1 MRRVRYERS
10 GGPLF
15 LEEVAVPVPGPGEV
29 LVRTEAVGV
38 TLPVVRK
45 VTEAAEPIPLGG
57 EVAGEV
63 VAAGAGVTRCAVG
76 DRVTGLCFGHGYAEY
91 ALLDQGMATP
101 VPADAS
107 AVDAVALVR
116 SGLVALG
123 ALTAARPE
131 PGESALVTAAA
142 SGVGHLAVQLA
153 RLRGASRVVGAVS
166 TPDKADF
173 VRGLGADEVV
183 TYGAG
188 GDEAVAYEAGGET
201 VTYGADA
208 WGEPVDYVLDAVGGD
223 LLTPAVAAL
232 APGGRLVAYSS
243 GGGTVQAYD
252 LLVGAKSVIGF
263 QMARIARGRPEVYEL
278 WRQELWRLFADG
290 ALAPAVHG
298 EFDLEDAAKA
308 HEAIESRSNLGK
320 VVLRT

>member
-1 MRRVRYERS
+1 MRRVRYEAP

-15 LEEVAVPVPGPGEV
+15 LEDVPVPEPAPGEL
-29 LVRTEAVGV
+29 LVRCEAVGV

-45 VTEAAEPIPLGG
+45 VTEAAEPIALGG
-57 EVAGEV
+57 EIAGEV
-63 VAAGAGVTRCAVG
+63 VAVGEGVTRFRTGEC
-76 DRVTGLCFGHGYAEY
+76 VTGLSFGHGYADFAPLHE
-91 ALLDQGMATP
+91 AMASP
-101 VPADAS
+101 VPDGAS

-131 PGESALVTAAA
+131 PGESALITAAA

-153 RLRGASRVVGAVS
+153 RIRGAARVVGAVS
-166 TPDKADF
+166 DPDKADF
-173 VRGLGADEVV
+173 VRSLGADEVV
-183 TYGAG
+183 AYG
-188 GDEAVAYEAGGET
+188 D
-201 VTYGADA
+201 AD
-208 WGEPVDYVLDAVGGD
+208 WGEPVGYALDAVGGD

-263 QMARIARGRPEVYEL
+263 QMARIARDEPELYGR
-278 WRQELWRLFADG
+278 WRQELWRLFAEG
-290 ALAPAVHG
+290 ALRPAVHG
-298 EFDLEDAAKA
+298 EFALEDAARA
-308 HEAIESRSNLGK
+308 HAVIESRTNRGK
-320 VVLRT
+320 VVLRP

>member
-1 MRRVRYERS
+1 MRRVRYEHT

-15 LEEVAVPVPGPGEV
+15 MEEAPVPAVGPGEL
-29 LVRTEAVGV
+29 LVRTEAIGV

-45 VTEAAEPIPLGG
+45 VTEAAEPIALGG
-57 EVAGEV
+57 EIAGEV
-63 VAAGAGVTRCAVG
+63 VAVGEGVTRCRVG
-76 DRVTGLCFGHGYAEY
+76 DRITGLCFGHGYADF
-91 ALLDQGMATP
+91 ALLNEVMASP
-101 VPADAS
+101 VPAGAS

-116 SGLVALG
+116 SGLVAIG
-123 ALTAARPE
+123 ALEAARPA
-131 PGESALVTAAA
+131 PGEAALVTGAA

-166 TPDKADF
+166 APGKADF

-183 TYGAG
+183 LY
-188 GDEAVAYEAGGET
+188 
-201 VTYGADA
+201 DA
-208 WGEPVDYVLDAVGGD
+208 TSWGEPVDYVLDAVGGD

-243 GGGTVQAYD
+243 GGGTIQAYD

-263 QMARIARGRPEVYEL
+263 QMALIARGRPEVYER

-290 ALAPAVHG
+290 ALRPAVHG
-298 EFDLEDAAKA
+298 QFALEDAAKA
-308 HEAIESRSNLGK
+308 HAVIESRGNLGK
-320 VVLRT
+320 VVLVP